1 MVIIATVGLVIL
13 AFLGVPIAW
22 ALGIS
27 AAAAIKIGGVADFSI
42 LAQKLIS
49 GMDSFS
55 LMAIPF
61 FILSGNLMSGGGLTK
76 RLLDIARKLVGWI
89 RGSVSIVCIVASM
102 FFGAITGSAVAT
114 ASSIGGMCIPEMKK
128 EGYDSSYAAAVTT
141 GAAIC
146 GPLIPPSIGL
156 IVYASST
163 NVVVGDLFKGT
174 LLPGVLYGILLCITA
189 FIIANKRK
197 YQKHPRATFKEISTT
212 LKNGIWAILMP
223 IIVLGSIFTG
233 MCTPTEASVISVAYG
248 LVIGLFVHKD
258 LKLKHLK
265 EIFLDSAMAT
275 AIMFIVIGMSGATGW
290 IVAIS
295 NVSSTLANSLIASGS
310 GKLSIIFFIMVFG
323 LVLGCI
329 MDVVAAILIS
339 TPVLYPMASL
349 IGYTGVE
356 FGVIVI
362 TLLTLGHITPPVGA
376 SLLLSNNIAQANITK
391 TIKEAVPFFL
401 CGLSLVILLWFFPQI
416 ISCLV

>member
-1 MVIIATVGLVIL
+1 
-13 AFLGVPIAW
+13 
-22 ALGIS
+22 
-27 AAAAIKIGGVADFSI
+27 
-42 LAQKLIS
+42 
-49 GMDSFS
+49 
-55 LMAIPF
+55 
-61 FILSGNLMSGGGLTK
+61 
-76 RLLDIARKLVGWI
+76 
-89 RGSVSIVCIVASM
+89 
-102 FFGAITGSAVAT
+102 
-114 ASSIGGMCIPEMKK
+114 
-128 EGYDSSYAAAVTT
+128 
-141 GAAIC
+141 
-146 GPLIPPSIGL
+146 
-156 IVYASST
+156 
-163 NVVVGDLFKGT
+163 
-174 LLPGVLYGILLCITA
+174 
-189 FIIANKRK
+189 
-197 YQKHPRATFKEISTT
+197 
-212 LKNGIWAILMP
+212 MP